1 MTNKPDKPD
10 NLDSDCLE
18 AFDHLYAYLNG
29 ELKNPKDINKIEHHL
44 DHCRSCFSRAQI
56 EREINERLKKT
67 SADKTP
73 PSLQNRLKKL
83 IDNF

>member
-1 MTNKPDKPD
+1 MTHEHDKPE

-29 ELKNPKDINKIEHHL
+29 ELKDPKKVAMIEHHL
-44 DHCRSCFSRAQI
+44 SHCRSCFSRAEF
-56 EREINERLKKT
+56 EREINQRLKKSDT
-67 SADKTP
+67 QAL
-73 PSLQNRLKKL
+73 PSTLAERMKKL